1 MNIDKIALPSNS
13 KFGTFLFI
21 ISFSAFIFFYYNN
34 NSFWSYLFGVFG
46 LVIFFI
52 TFLKSDI
59 LAPLNNLWFKFGLLL
74 GTIVSPIVM
83 GLIFFGF
90 FTPIAIFMRLIGRDE
105 LRLECKNQSTY
116 WIKRKISNQLE
127 SFKQQF

>member
-21 ISFSAFIFFYYNN
+21 ISFSAFIFFITTIIVFVL
-34 NSFWSYLFGVFG
+34 SFGVFG
-46 LVIFFI
+46 LVIFI

-74 GTIVSPIVM
+74 GTIVSPIVI
-83 GLIFFGF
+83 GLISLGF
-90 FTPIAIFMRLIGRDE
+90 SLNCNIYETYWKDE

>member
-1 MNIDKIALPSNS
+1 MNIDKIVLPSNS

-21 ISFSAFIFFYYNN
+21 ISFSAFIFFYYKN
-34 NSFWSYLFGVFG
+34 NSFWSYLFGVLGF
-46 LVIFFI
+46 VIFFI
-52 TFLKSDI
+52 TALKSDI
-59 LAPLNNLWFKFGLLL
+59 LSPFNKLWFKFGLLL

-83 GLIFFGF
+83 GVIFFGF

-105 LRLECKNQSTY
+105 LHLECKNQSTY
-116 WIKRKISNQLE
+116 WIKRKISKQLE